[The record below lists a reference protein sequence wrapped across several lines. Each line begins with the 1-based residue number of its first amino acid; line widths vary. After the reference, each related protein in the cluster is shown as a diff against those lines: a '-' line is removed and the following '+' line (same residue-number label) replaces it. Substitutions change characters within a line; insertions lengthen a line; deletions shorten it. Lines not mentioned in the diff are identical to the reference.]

1 MELGHLQWVFS
12 QSASKHVIFQASLD
26 YGVKTLSQQN
36 THTINKTYSKTNVST
51 EQREHKTES
60 KKKNQQ
66 FQRAEQKA
74 SSSSEASLK
83 ENHPVRLQRAETRAD
98 AEGSHRVIGII

>member
-1 MELGHLQWVFS
+1 MGWWLTPAIPGWDMELGHLQWVFS

-36 THTINKTYSKTNVST
+36 THTQINKTYSETNVST

-60 KKKNQQ
+60 KKKKSAISVS
-66 FQRAEQKA
+66 RAEG
-74 SSSSEASLK
+74 L
-83 ENHPVRLQRAETRAD
+83 
-98 AEGSHRVIGII
+98 VIF

>member
-1 MELGHLQWVFS
+1 MGWWLTPAIPGWDMELGHLQWVFS
-12 QSASKHVIFQASLD
+12 QSSSKHVIFQASLD

-36 THTINKTYSKTNVST
+36 THTNKKKKTYSKTNVST

-66 FQRAEQKA
+66 FQ
-74 SSSSEASLK
+74 
-83 ENHPVRLQRAETRAD
+83 
-98 AEGSHRVIGII
+98 